1 MYKITIIV
9 PMYNME
15 RRIKKC
21 IDSLLIQ
28 NVKDLQILVVDDG
41 STDGSAHIIKEYQR
55 RFPNRIDYIYKEN
68 TGIADTRNFAI
79 KEAKGEYIIFVDSDD
94 YIEFDLLQKL
104 EKYMNEGIDLVK
116 YKLRKVDE
124 KRNEIEKIN
133 GPVFSKMNGEEAFN
147 TLAFEDVLLDSP
159 CLYMIK
165 RKLLIDNNFKFKEG
179 TEHEDFGL
187 IPLIILKAEKV
198 MSIPFYGY
206 NYVQTEGSITRNED
220 YQQTLKRFEDAL
232 IHYDYMVNY
241 VKHQEINEDT
251 RKNIKT
257 YYTNAIMLKL
267 NELKKEDRKKAEQQI
282 KSRQMQ
288 KNIQVHN
295 LKQLLKRVIIS
306 INLDLYLKIKG

>member
-41 STDGSAHIIKEYQR
+41 STDGSADIIKEYQR

-241 VKHQEINEDT
+241 VKHQEINENT

>member
-1 MYKITIIV
+1 MYRISIIV

-15 RRIKKC
+15 RRISKC
-21 IDSLLIQ
+21 LDSLLVQDIEGI
-28 NVKDLQILVVDDG
+28 QILVVDDG
-41 STDGSAHIIKEYQR
+41 STDGSASIIKEYQR

-68 TGIADTRNFAI
+68 TGIADTRNVGI
-79 KEAKGEYIIFVDSDD
+79 REAKGEYIIFVDSDD
-94 YIEFDLLQKL
+94 YIEFDLLRKL
-104 EKYMNEGIDLVK
+104 EKYMKDEIDLVK
-116 YKLRKVDE
+116 FKLRRVDE
-124 KRNEIEKIN
+124 KRHEIEKVN
-133 GPVFSKMNGEEAFN
+133 GPIFSKMNGEDAFN

-165 RKLLIDNNFKFKEG
+165 RKIFLDNNLEFKKG

-220 YQQTLKRFEDAL
+220 YQKTLKRFYDSL

-241 VKHQEINEDT
+241 VQHQEIHEKT
-251 RKNIKT
+251 KKNIKT
-257 YYTNAIMLKL
+257 YYTNAILLKL
-267 NELKKEDRKKAEQQI
+267 NELKEEDKKNAIKEIKK
-282 KSRQMQ
+282 RNMQ

-295 LKQLLKRVIIS
+295 MKQLFKRII
-306 INLDLYLKIKG
+306 INSNINLYLKMKG